1 MKGERD
7 GGWRGR
13 EGGLVSG
20 GGACESYGA
29 DAMIGFLS
37 RGSKTRPFAIDSSHP
52 ISLFSWLWVHAC
64 ISFSDGVE
72 GDPSRLIHLVLAL
85 DAWLSRHSYIAH

>member
-1 MKGERD
+1 M
-7 GGWRGR
+7 R
-13 EGGLVSG
+13 EGGKWCFV

-29 DAMIGFLS
+29 DAMISFLS
-37 RGSKTRPFAIDSSHP
+37 RGSEARLLVIDSSHP
-52 ISLFSWLWVHAC
+52 IPSHSSHSDRYIHAYF
-64 ISFSDGVE
+64 SFSDGVE